1 MNLKEIIQE
10 AFRVVIFTIYPM
22 LQLYGYFVFVGLY
35 CLEDKKFDGWLVL
48 VLFFMYHVFATTK
61 VIFYMKLL
69 INEGFSTIEIFP
81 NVPVDGH
88 KMKLKGVN
96 IFLKEE
102 IMERNITKVKSC
114 SICKTYKPPRAHH
127 CSACNRCYLKFDHH
141 CGVLDT
147 CIGFHNYKFFYQFLI
162 LNLITSGFF
171 CIVIFFGVL
180 EKNLRTP
187 LRVNYM
193 ISLACFMIQVI
204 WIIFTLV
211 LHTKLISYNE
221 TTVEFKALNSYILG
235 DHRYT
240 EVFQEGPITVY
251 SNNRDRTVLNPYNL
265 GTKDNWK
272 QVFGERPLDWFR
284 PNMSSIGDGTSF
296 PKNYNEYDLV

>member
-1 MNLKEIIQE
+1 MNLKEILKDT
-10 AFRVVIFTIYPM
+10 FKVVVFTIYPM

-35 CLEDKKFDGWLVL
+35 CLEDKKFEGWTTL

-81 NVPVDGH
+81 NAPVDGH

-114 SICKTYKPPRAHH
+114 SICKTYKPPRSHH
-127 CSACNRCYLKFDHH
+127 CKSCNRCYFKFDHH

-147 CIGFHNYKFFYQFLI
+147 CVGFHNYKYFYQFLVI
-162 LNLITSGFF
+162 NLITCLFF
-171 CIVIFFGVL
+171 EIVIFYEVL
-180 EKNLRTP
+180 QSNIRTP
-187 LRVNYM
+187 LRVNYI
-193 ISLACFMIQVI
+193 ISLVFFTGQIIWVIFM
-204 WIIFTLV
+204 LV
-211 LHTKLISYNE
+211 LHTKLISNNE
-221 TTVEFKALNSYILG
+221 TTVEFMALNSYING
-235 DHRYT
+235 DHSYSG
-240 EVFQEGPITVY
+240 VFQEGPITVY
-251 SNNRDRTVLNPYNL
+251 SSSKDRTVLNPYNL
-265 GTKDNWK
+265 GTADNWK
-272 QVFGERPLDWFR
+272 QVFGDRLLDWFR
-284 PNMSSIGDGTSF
+284 PNASSKGDGTSF